1 MGESSSEGS
10 ASADVTA
17 VSPCCVPQDLK
28 ASKGKWRP
36 AKKVWEVPEEALSPL
51 PVSARDTPLPVS
63 PAAADTA
70 EDPPLRFSPRALVS
84 VEDPL
89 VSPEAEEQ
97 GWMETRLRLG
107 DALTE
112 PNSALSGFAP
122 LNLRGAASAANIIR
136 KASIDD
142 DDGQPKTPSSPTSM
156 TVSAEEFESMLL
168 ASPVK
173 QARHS
178 EAEHLQLLR
187 AYLADLSAQ
196 FYTQSS
202 CGARLVKHSKYGFP
216 KVKVVKLNHETGVLS
231 WGSGDIRIRDLVS
244 MKLHRFSGS
253 TLPSNAA
260 TNSIAAAAAL
270 AKSLAPANKPAAAVD
285 GATGTGSDSPKSSSP
300 STASSSSS
308 SPKAFKASSSAPTAS
323 ATTPPPAKG
332 HFLFTLTTAARAL
345 QLDAPTAFDRELWL
359 LGLFNFHKTFVIDAA
374 AAAAAA
380 AASSKGRAAVP
391 FNALHPVHPL
401 QTINFEVMPTGEM
414 RIKLTKESGAATPVS
429 PTAAAAPLT
438 HSPPLAG
445 KSASN
450 SSLSPSLG
458 SSAALTSEPD
468 FTLNKPWSVS
478 TATHA
483 RSRRLV
489 IAQSCSVMLISGVLR
504 FCL

>member
-1 MGESSSEGS
+1 MSLLSLR
-10 ASADVTA
+10 
-17 VSPCCVPQDLK
+17 VSVSQDLK

-63 PAAADTA
+63 PPAAADNA
-70 EDPPLRFSPRALVS
+70 DDPPLMRFSPRMLLP
-84 VEDPL
+84 VEDPA

-112 PNSALSGFAP
+112 PSSALSGFAP
-122 LNLRGAASAANIIR
+122 LNLRGSASAANIVR

-142 DDGQPKTPSSPTSM
+142 DGQPKAPSSPTSM

-216 KVKVVKLNHETGVLS
+216 KVKVVRLNHETGVLS
-231 WGSGDIRIRDLVS
+231 WGSGDIRIRDLIS

-253 TLPSNAA
+253 TLPSNAP

-270 AKSLAPANKPAAAVD
+270 AKSLSPASKPTPVDGPAAA
-285 GATGTGSDSPKSSSP
+285 ATD
-300 STASSSSS
+300 SSSSS
-308 SPKAFKASSSAPTAS
+308 SSSASSSTPSPKAFKASSTAPTAS
-323 ATTPPPAKG
+323 ATTPPPPKG

-359 LGLFNFHKTFVIDAA
+359 LGLYNFHKSFVLDAA

-391 FNALHPVHPL
+391 FNALQPVHPL
-401 QTINFEVMPTGEM
+401 QTINFEVQPTGEM
-414 RIKLTKESGAATPVS
+414 RIKLTKESA
-429 PTAAAAPLT
+429 TAAPSSPSPPAAPLT

-445 KSASN
+445 KSA
-450 SSLSPSLG
+450 SLSPSLG

-468 FTLNKPWSVS
+468 FSLNKPWSEPQPHTS
-478 TATHA
+478 QLGPAFMDH
-483 RSRRLV
+483 
-489 IAQSCSVMLISGVLR
+489 
-504 FCL
+504 F